1 MSDSSGANQVHQH
14 HLGCIRW
21 EQQGPIARVQLSTPG
36 HLNAISIAMWQQL
49 KDCFSE
55 IAAVSDL
62 RVAVITGEGG
72 AFASGADISEFKTS
86 RTTRDQ
92 VRHYHESVIAPA
104 LRAIVHCPIPVV
116 AAIDGP
122 CVGGGLEIASVC
134 DLRIASERSRFGIP
148 IALLGFGLAPSEAV
162 GLVALVGQAVALEI
176 LLEGRIFESQEAY
189 EKGLVNR
196 VLPNASW
203 ADEIEATLSRITRG
217 APQAARHNKR
227 LIRLLAAIDD
237 HEVLSPAQREAC
249 WDFVESQDY
258 QRGIAAFMNKTTPTF
273 LDN

>member
-1 MSDSSGANQVHQH
+1 MSDSSGANQH
-14 HLGCIRW
+14 HPGRISWVR
-21 EQQGPIARVQLSTPG
+21 EGQIARVRLSTPG
-36 HLNAISIAMWQQL
+36 HLNAISIAMWHQLQQ
-49 KDCFSE
+49 CFME
-55 IAAVSDL
+55 IAGCNGL
-62 RVAVITGEGG
+62 RVVVITGADG
-72 AFASGADISEFKTS
+72 AFAAGADISEFKTS
-86 RTTRDQ
+86 RVTRDQ

-176 LLEGRIFESQEAY
+176 LLEGRIFESHEAY
-189 EKGLVNR
+189 EKGLVSR
-196 VLPNASW
+196 VVPNADW
-203 ADEIEATLSRITRG
+203 AGEVEATLSRIARG

-227 LIRLLAAIDD
+227 LIRLLATIDD
-237 HEVLSPAQREAC
+237 HEKLSPAQREAC
-249 WDFVESQDY
+249 WDFAETQDY
-258 QRGIAAFMNKTTPTF
+258 QRGIEAFMAKVSPTF
-273 LDN
+273 QDD